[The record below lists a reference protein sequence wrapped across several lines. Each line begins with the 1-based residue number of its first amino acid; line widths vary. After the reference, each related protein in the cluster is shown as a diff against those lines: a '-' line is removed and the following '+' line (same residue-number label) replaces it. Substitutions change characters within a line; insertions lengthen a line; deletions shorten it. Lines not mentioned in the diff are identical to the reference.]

1 LEYSIPVERCGLEQ
15 DLLVAKCMTII
26 CIIIIVISVDLFRL
40 FLILILLLLIIIII
54 IVVVVFSPKEQNFSP
69 RNELMNEI
77 SPPQK
82 SGTGKNEATG
92 EKYKD

>member
-1 LEYSIPVERCGLEQ
+1 
-15 DLLVAKCMTII
+15 LVAKCMTII

-54 IVVVVFSPKEQNFSP
+54 VVVFSPKEQNFSP

>member
-54 IVVVVFSPKEQNFSP
+54 VVVFSPKEQNFSP